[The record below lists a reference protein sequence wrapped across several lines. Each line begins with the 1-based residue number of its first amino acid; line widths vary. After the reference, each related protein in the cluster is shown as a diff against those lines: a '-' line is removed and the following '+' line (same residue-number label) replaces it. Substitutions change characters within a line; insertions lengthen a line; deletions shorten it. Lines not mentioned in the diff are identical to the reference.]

1 MNHQL
6 GDDSAAGVE
15 ERRYKNVSVKRI
27 VEIEALWRIN
37 AENDRLLVEEAEVA
51 TGTWKLAA

>member
-37 AENDRLLVEEAEVA
+37 AENDSLLLEEAEAA

>member
-1 MNHQL
+1 MNHEL

-15 ERRYKNVSVKRI
+15 ERRYKDVSVKRI

-37 AENDRLLVEEAEVA
+37 AENDSLLLEETEAA

>member
-15 ERRYKNVSVKRI
+15 ERRYKNVPVKRI

-37 AENDRLLVEEAEVA
+37 AENDSLLVEEAEVA